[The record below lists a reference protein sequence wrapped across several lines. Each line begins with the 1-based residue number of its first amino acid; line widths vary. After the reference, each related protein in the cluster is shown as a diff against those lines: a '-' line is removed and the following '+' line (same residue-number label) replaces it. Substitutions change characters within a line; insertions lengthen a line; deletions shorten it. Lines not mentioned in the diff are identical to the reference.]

1 MMIQIEDLTSSF
13 YFLIF
18 LKIFAIKESSTY
30 HRYLF
35 LCKKLV
41 GGVYKA
47 NDYHKAIVVI
57 KLKLGLEIEIKAE
70 ASFPTLVQYSIVPL
84 PTFHFLSPLI
94 LLLCKY

>member
-1 MMIQIEDLTSSF
+1 MIQIEDLSSSSF

-18 LKIFAIKESSTY
+18 KIFAIKESSTC
-30 HRYLF
+30 HRYKF

-41 GGVYKA
+41 GGVYEA
-47 NDYHKAIVVI
+47 NDNHKTKVVI

-70 ASFPTLVQYSIVPL
+70 ASFPTLAQYSIVPL

-94 LLLCKY
+94 LL